1 MPAMS
6 QPPTA
11 KILVVDDEDAIRE
24 YLQQILTEWGY
35 TVITAADGREA
46 LPVAVREQPDLILL
60 DIAMPHLDGIETC
73 KRLRERPTTRAA
85 RVIILTAYD
94 TRDRLEESIAAG
106 ADDFLGKPINLTELR
121 LRVTSMLKVKD
132 TADAVERLEA
142 YIRSLKELRARD
154 AAS

>member
-6 QPPTA
+6 QPAPA

-24 YLQQILTEWGY
+24 YLQQILIEWGY
-35 TVITAADGREA
+35 TVFTAADGRAA

-73 KRLRERPTTRAA
+73 KRLRERPTTRPA

-106 ADDFLGKPINLTELR
+106 ADDFLGKPVNLTELR
-121 LRVTSMLKVKD
+121 LRVTSMLKVKG
-132 TADAVERLEA
+132 TADEVERLEA
-142 YIRSLKELRARD
+142 YIKSLKELRARD